1 MNKSDPAAAT
11 IAIPAIVKSAIPLP
25 PVAGRSNP
33 LLLTTVSGTIAV
45 ALPLS
50 SVIVTSLVPT
60 YAVTTPFAA
69 SSSLVDGVILITTGS
84 FRST

>member
-11 IAIPAIVKSAIPLP
+11 IAIPAIVKSAMPLP
-25 PVAGRSNP
+25 PVTGRSNP

-50 SVIVTSLVPT
+50 AVIVTSSLLPTVAVAAPVSALV
-60 YAVTTPFAA
+60 
-69 SSSLVDGVILITTGS
+69 
-84 FRST
+84 

>member
-33 LLLTTVSGTIAV
+33 LLLTTVSGTSAV
-45 ALPLS
+45 LLPEFLS
-50 SVIVTSLVPT
+50 LSVCMYLV
-60 YAVTTPFAA
+60 
-69 SSSLVDGVILITTGS
+69 LNL
-84 FRST
+84 

>member
-11 IAIPAIVKSAIPLP
+11 IAMPAIVKSAIPLP

-33 LLLTTVSGTIAV
+33 LLLTTVSGTLAV
-45 ALPLS
+45 SLPLS
-50 SVIVTSLVPT
+50 AVIVTSLVPT
-60 YAVTTPFAA
+60 NAFASPVA
-69 SSSLVDGVILITTGS
+69 LSSLISITTGA

>member
-33 LLLTTVSGTIAV
+33 LLLTTVSGTSAV
-45 ALPLS
+45 ALVL
-50 SVIVTSLVPT
+50 
-60 YAVTTPFAA
+60 
-69 SSSLVDGVILITTGS
+69 LI
-84 FRST
+84 

>member
-45 ALPLS
+45 SLPLS
-50 SVIVTSLVPT
+50 SVIVTSLLPT
-60 YAVTTPFAA
+60 IAVATPGVVL
-69 SSSLVDGVILITTGS
+69 SSVITITTGF
-84 FRST
+84 FRRT

>member
-33 LLLTTVSGTIAV
+33 LLLTTVSGTLAV
-45 ALPLS
+45 RLPLS
-50 SVIVTSLVPT
+50 SIIVTSLLPT
-60 YAVTTPFAA
+60 FAVATPVVA
-69 SSSLVDGVILITTGS
+69 LV
-84 FRST
+84 

>member
-33 LLLTTVSGTIAV
+33 LLLTTVRGTTDV
-45 ALPLS
+45 LLPE
-50 SVIVTSLVPT
+50 
-60 YAVTTPFAA
+60 FC
-69 SSSLVDGVILITTGS
+69 
-84 FRST
+84 

>member
-45 ALPLS
+45 SLPLS

-60 YAVTTPFAA
+60 IAVATPGVVL
-69 SSSLVDGVILITTGS
+69 SSVITITTGF
-84 FRST
+84 FRRT

>member
-45 ALPLS
+45 SLPLS
-50 SVIVTSLVPT
+50 AVIVTSLPPT
-60 YAVTTPFAA
+60 VADTTPSAA
-69 SSSLVDGVILITTGS
+69 LFIHQ
-84 FRST
+84 

>member
-33 LLLTTVSGTIAV
+33 LLLTTVSGTLAV
-45 ALPLS
+45 RLPLS
-50 SVIVTSLVPT
+50 SVIVTLLPPTNASASPDAALV
-60 YAVTTPFAA
+60 
-69 SSSLVDGVILITTGS
+69 
-84 FRST
+84 

>member
-45 ALPLS
+45 SLPLS
-50 SVIVTSLVPT
+50 AFIVTFLPPT
-60 YAVTTPFAA
+60 YADTTPSAA
-69 SSSLVDGVILITTGS
+69 SFASVDGVITITTGS
-84 FRST
+84 FRRT